1 MKTIIEYINEAIR
14 GISSPDL
21 SKLKE
26 VSVIYDDTYKAQQ
39 EWEDMIEREGDE
51 EDAGTWEDYINMCWE
66 DAQEAIKDMDNC
78 TKCAIVGEAELW
90 HGKKQIIPTEAD
102 SLMEAIN
109 DCMGRSCDNLR
120 LTILDD
126 YTVKCEVGHHDG
138 LNVFNIIGLNDNGW
152 EAFDEWAESDDD
164 MPIDFLYD
172 KKNRFEFKLK

>member
-1 MKTIIEYINEAIR
+1 
-14 GISSPDL
+14 
-21 SKLKE
+21 
-26 VSVIYDDTYKAQQ
+26 
-39 EWEDMIEREGDE
+39 
-51 EDAGTWEDYINMCWE
+51 
-66 DAQEAIKDMDNC
+66 MDNSRQQLKRHVKKHIPKDWLC
-78 TKCAIVGEAELW
+78 ELR
-90 HGKKQIIPTEAD
+90 IAYRI
-102 SLMEAIN
+102 LMEAIN

-172 KKNRFEFKLK
+172 KKNRFFIPGFTAVPQFGNFRFGRIC